1 VLVSHTNKAG
11 GPNGKYRV
19 QGSIAYV
26 GACRANFLFLKD
38 RQDQTGRRVLM
49 LDNGCTLAPTLP
61 TLAYRIEDR
70 GDGPTVEWE
79 AEPVPITTEEAL
91 AAESE
96 AGLDQSEAPEVE
108 RWLRETLADGP
119 VPAKQVLKSCK
130 DAGFSCDQ
138 AKRAKKRLRVR
149 GYKEGFAP
157 DVSRWVW
164 ALPENASSGDEQAK
178 GARREQGE

>member
-1 VLVSHTNKAG
+1 MLVSHTNKAG

-49 LDNGCTLAPTLP
+49 LDSGCTLAPTLP

-96 AGLDQSEAPEVE
+96 VGLDQSEA
-108 RWLRETLADGP
+108 
-119 VPAKQVLKSCK
+119 
-130 DAGFSCDQ
+130 
-138 AKRAKKRLRVR
+138 RLPSLIQ
-149 GYKEGFAP
+149 F
-157 DVSRWVW
+157 W
-164 ALPENASSGDEQAK
+164 A
-178 GARREQGE
+178 